1 MGKLKK
7 SSDFQEISQVIFVS
21 FCNRD
26 VNVPVSFIQK
36 YLMRKLDLTSE
47 TEVSRSVL
55 DDYTINKF
63 MFVNLERSFVL
74 NGIIK

>member
-74 NGIIK
+74 NGYN